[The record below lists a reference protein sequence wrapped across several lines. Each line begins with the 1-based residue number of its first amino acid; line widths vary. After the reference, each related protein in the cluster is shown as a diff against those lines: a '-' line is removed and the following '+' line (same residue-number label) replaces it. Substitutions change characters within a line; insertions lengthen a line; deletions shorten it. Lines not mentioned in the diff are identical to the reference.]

1 MLYVSNPVADKL
13 KPLLIC
19 SDFGIIIIPA
29 NRKCYWARNTRNNTI
44 EEGYTNYAYERVWK
58 HTYKVNF
65 FRDTTCK
72 DKVYQHIHKDKIA
85 QIIIS
90 SFKFNNAFMNK
101 DEEDE
106 SENDYVPY
114 ELAGVYDYD

>member
-1 MLYVSNPVADKL
+1 M
-13 KPLLIC
+13 
-19 SDFGIIIIPA
+19 
-29 NRKCYWARNTRNNTI
+29 
-44 EEGYTNYAYERVWK
+44 
-58 HTYKVNF
+58 
-65 FRDTTCK
+65 
-72 DKVYQHIHKDKIA
+72 HKDKIA

-114 ELAGVYDYD
+114 ELAGVYDYDQNKYAYCVSYA